1 MLFFF
6 FNSRLASLFIFSIM
20 YRCSSKSAMERMSGR
35 VVRAGLFMRSLFPNR
50 PFCLMGAEAGHL
62 ITGGL
67 KGRSQWRFKLKSTMV
82 CSDAN
87 THHCSLL
94 SIVSNFQSN
103 LKDEPETRASFDRS
117 RYVSEGLH
125 SLVVPF
131 PVTNLRQ
138 VLAVFI
144 NVLLVLDELVLHHL
158 LQIGPLGAQ
167 LR

>member
-1 MLFFF
+1 
-6 FNSRLASLFIFSIM
+6 
-20 YRCSSKSAMERMSGR
+20 
-35 VVRAGLFMRSLFPNR
+35 
-50 PFCLMGAEAGHL
+50 MGAEAGHL

-125 SLVVPF
+125 SLVVPL
-131 PVTNLRQ
+131 PVPNFRQ
-138 VLAVFI
+138 VLAVLI
-144 NVLLVLDELVLHHL
+144 DVLLVLDELVLHHL
-158 LQIGPLGAQ
+158 LQVGPLGAQ